1 MLNVQCKMVDSPLQ
15 KQMLN
20 AGRINPRLQ
29 TECQTTAPAPP
40 PSKVQCTTVQRAAQ
54 LSATRHIPSSQNTIS
69 PLDLL
74 LTYTLRPPLL
84 LFTACAY
91 IS

>member
-1 MLNVQCKMVDSPLQ
+1 MPAESIPGYN
-15 KQMLN
+15 LN
-20 AGRINPRLQ
+20 ARQQP
-29 TECQTTAPAPP
+29 PPP

-54 LSATRHIPSSQNTIS
+54 LSATRHITSNQNTILS
-69 PLDLL
+69 LDLL
-74 LTYTLRPPLL
+74 LTYTLRPPSPL